1 MNSRSKTGLSVIVT
15 SLLITA
21 LGACYE
27 QSSEVTLHQAGQYQ
41 GATDPLLKLTAD
53 PSHKKK
59 LEDRFLAIQ
68 TDR

>member
-1 MNSRSKTGLSVIVT
+1 MNSRSKDGLFVIVT

-21 LGACYE
+21 LGACYD
-27 QSSEVTLHQAGQYQ
+27 QSSEITLHQAGQYQ
-41 GATDPLLKLTAD
+41 GATDPLLKLTAN